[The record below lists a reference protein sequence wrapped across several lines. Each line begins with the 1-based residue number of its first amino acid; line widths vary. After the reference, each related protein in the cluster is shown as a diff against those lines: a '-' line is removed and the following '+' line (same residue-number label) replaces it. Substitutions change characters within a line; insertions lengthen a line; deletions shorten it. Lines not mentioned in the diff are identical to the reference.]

1 MCWLLR
7 ITTTENR
14 TLDSLEY
21 DFFIT
26 LRRKGHKKDKNKNW
40 FELFQLLSSFGTW
53 MKYIHWIL
61 SNQTQ
66 RTWCSCWCLT
76 SDLPSA
82 GIVDSMNMINTL
94 LCVDICIVLGII
106 QYQSRRVWIL
116 LTGVS
121 ASSSD
126 LDFDRHMSREVVT
139 LVFTIDWG
147 KRWMFIF
154 AILWNCCHS
163 LFTVS
168 FYRVLFLLL
177 SFDVPCTIGRG
188 R

>member
-14 TLDSLEY
+14 TLNSLEY

-26 LRRKGHKKDKNKNW
+26 LRRKGYEKKKIKNW
-40 FELFQLLSSFGTW
+40 FELFKLLSSFGTW

-66 RTWCSCWCLT
+66 CTWCSYWCLT
-76 SDLPSA
+76 PGLPPA
-82 GIVDSMNMINTL
+82 GIIDSMTWSIRCYLFIFVMSL
-94 LCVDICIVLGII
+94 WII

-126 LDFDRHMSREVVT
+126 LDFDRHMSREVVS
-139 LVFTIDWG
+139 LVFTLDWG
-147 KRWMFIF
+147 ERWMFIF
-154 AILWNCCHS
+154 VILWNCCHS

-168 FYRVLFLLL
+168 F
-177 SFDVPCTIGRG
+177 
-188 R
+188 

>member
-1 MCWLLR
+1 MVFEGYIYAMCCLLR

-21 DFFIT
+21 DFIIT
-26 LRRKGHKKDKNKNW
+26 LRHENKKIKNW
-40 FELFQLLSSFGTW
+40 FELVKLLSSFGTW

-66 RTWCSCWCLT
+66 WTWCSYWCLT
-76 SDLPSA
+76 SGLPSA

-94 LCVDICIVLGII
+94 LFVYICIVVRDNSVPESEGLDSINRCVCLILG
-106 QYQSRRVWIL
+106 SGFR
-116 LTGVS
+116 
-121 ASSSD
+121 
-126 LDFDRHMSREVVT
+126 RHMSREVVS

-154 AILWNCCHS
+154 VILWNCCHS

-168 FYRVLFLLL
+168 F
-177 SFDVPCTIGRG
+177 
-188 R
+188 